1 MITKNTSGNN
11 ISSGFIS
18 QIQSDS
24 PNVIA
29 RLWHNNAEVSCDIVN
44 ITVEKGS
51 CGQTTFMVGDVIGD
65 MLTATVK
72 GLSVDLKGELIECH
86 IGALV
91 NGSYEYISLGRFRV
105 SEVKKT
111 RYQSEITAYSR
122 IVADTGTR
130 LDVTGLNNPTI
141 AQIAAK
147 VAGKLNCT
155 VTFDTGINTS
165 YQVGAQLDGLTY
177 YQALQVIAIC
187 CGGYVVN
194 TNDGNVRVHR
204 FSTTANLN
212 VNTGMMVKLPEIAE
226 QPYKVETVGV
236 LVSEATTDN
245 NGNPVDEIFYSY
257 NPDYII
263 VTKQGTDYYLKARS
277 GQLILANLKPES
289 ADIYFSC
296 QYMTEQ
302 MFKNNIM
309 SIRGYEYYP
318 AQIGLTLG
326 DPRLEGCDV
335 LNVTD
340 VDGNTYTVPCH
351 KIVHKYT
358 GGFTSEIT
366 SCDASDKANSVGT
379 SFPITQR
386 FETQARQI
394 GTAQATADNA
404 YKIAGD
410 TNQYFWF
417 TGSGSDTGAHI
428 TETPQA
434 QFIANPQNGGGN
446 LLARSNGVAIRDGL
460 TELATFGAYGA
471 NINENGVSIANF
483 GSTARV
489 GKEGSS
495 RFLMNADSL
504 QAYNGDNEKYFE
516 VSPDGMTF
524 GVNNVA
530 SQQYVDDAE
539 TDAISTASA
548 DATSKANTAQ
558 ANAISTA
565 SADATAKANTAQA
578 NAEKVATNFITTD
591 STGIKVHNT
600 NDTSNYTHIGSSGL
614 DVHQSNVK
622 VADFGLE
629 GQHFNNDYGE
639 EILTV
644 GKLPSS
650 VYGSGQKLNWFSY
663 NNESPFTVTLPWG
676 NNGVQSVKY
685 YDSSYTQVSISPTY
699 SVSGRNVTFP
709 SASCQTMQS
718 NGVKF
723 VVVGYTAV
731 GRFPYYTIGSDGVG
745 AIGKYSFREGEN
757 TVASGNTSH
766 AEGESTVASGD
777 NSHAEGSYTKAIG
790 SNSHAEGN
798 HSVANGRNSHAG
810 GLYTVAE
817 ANGTAVGQYNVS
829 SANGLFVVGNGTAD
843 DSRSNAFQVN
853 SYGHARLK
861 GNFYA
866 HCDAD
871 SQNGKR
877 LGVTKIT
884 TATFSSLPFTVT
896 WVGVFTADMEVIQS
910 VLSNPSAQTGDWTVT
925 TATDTITITGSIKG
939 STNITLY
946 LVSPIYSGT
955 QGTT

>member
-24 PNVIA
+24 PDVIA

-51 CGQTTFMVGDVIGD
+51 CGQTTFMVGDVIAD

-91 NGSYEYISLGRFRV
+91 NSSYEYISLGQFRV

-141 AQIAAK
+141 AQIASK

-226 QPYKVETVGV
+226 QPYTVETVGV

-302 MFKNNIM
+302 MFKNNIL

-318 AQIGLTLG
+318 ATIGLTLG

-351 KIVHKYT
+351 KVVHKYT
-358 GGFTSEIT
+358 GGFVSEIT

-434 QFIANPQNGGGN
+434 QFIADPQNGGGN

-489 GKEGSS
+489 GKEDSS
-495 RFLMNADSL
+495 RFLMNASSL
-504 QAYNGDNEKYFE
+504 QAYNDENEKYFE

-524 GVNNVA
+524 GDNTVA
-530 SQQYVDDAE
+530 SQGYVDDAE
-539 TDAISTASA
+539 ADAISTASA

-558 ANAISTA
+558 ANAIATA
-565 SADATAKANTAQA
+565 SADATAKANEARKYADNYMYFNQ
-578 NAEKVATNFITTD
+578 
-591 STGIKVHNT
+591 STGLNIASADPSTATRKVQISST
-600 NDTSNYTHIGSSGL
+600 AVKVQNDANNHADVTSSGL
-614 DVHQSNVK
+614 TVYQAGNDIAQFGSTARIGNNNDGHIEVKPTGLSLLLKNASNVIAEYAYIGK
-622 VADFGLE
+622 GASGFNPHFTFGFRDSGDKGNYSFVANFLNLAKGLASSAFGW
-629 GQHFNNDYGE
+629 GT
-639 EILTV
+639 IA
-644 GKLPSS
+644 
-650 VYGSGQKLNWFSY
+650 SGQS
-663 NNESPFTVTLPWG
+663 
-676 NNGVQSVKY
+676 Q
-685 YDSSYTQVSISPTY
+685 
-699 SVSGRNVTFP
+699 
-709 SASCQTMQS
+709 M
-718 NGVKF
+718 
-723 VVVGYTAV
+723 AV
-731 GRFPYYTIGSDGVG
+731 GAWNAEDTSSKFIVGVG
-745 AIGKYSFREGEN
+745 TN
-757 TVASGNTSH
+757 
-766 AEGESTVASGD
+766 D
-777 NSHAEGSYTKAIG
+777 
-790 SNSHAEGN
+790 SNRVNGLQ
-798 HSVANGRNSHAG
+798 VDANGNLRA
-810 GLYTVAE
+810 
-817 ANGTAVGQYNVS
+817 
-829 SANGLFVVGNGTAD
+829 
-843 DSRSNAFQVN
+843 
-853 SYGHARLK
+853 YGK
-861 GNFYA
+861 VYA
-866 HCDAD
+866 HCSAD
-871 SQNGKR
+871 SSGGILPVLK
-877 LGVTKIT
+877 VSKSSV
-884 TATFSSLPFTVT
+884 SSLPTIIT
-896 WVGVFTADMEVIQS
+896 NSAITSDMEVINC

-925 TATDTITITGSIKG
+925 TSNGSLTISGSISG
-939 STNITLY
+939 TTNITLY
-946 LVSPIYSGT
+946 LAEPST
-955 QGTT
+955 

>member
-1 MITKNTSGNN
+1 MITKNINGNN

-29 RLWHNNAEVSCDIVN
+29 RLWYNNSELLCDIVD
-44 ITVEKGS
+44 ISVEKGS
-51 CGQTTFMVGDVIGD
+51 CGQTNFMVGDVIGD

-72 GLSVDLKGELIECH
+72 DLSTDIKGELIECH

-91 NGSYEYISLGRFRV
+91 NGSYEYVSLGRFRV

-111 RYQSEITAYSR
+111 RYESQITAYST

-141 AQIAAK
+141 AQIASK

-204 FSTTANLN
+204 FSTTTNLN

-226 QPYKVETVGV
+226 QPYTVESVGV

-263 VTKQGTDYYLKARS
+263 VTKQGTDYYLKARN

-289 ADIYFSC
+289 ADVYFSC

-318 AQIGLTLG
+318 ATIGLTLG

-351 KIVHKYT
+351 KVVHKYT

-366 SCDASDKANSVGT
+366 SCEASDKANSVGT

-434 QFIANPQNGGGN
+434 QFIADPQNGGGN

-489 GKEGSS
+489 GAEDSS
-495 RFLMNADSL
+495 RFLMNASSL
-504 QAYNGDNEKYFE
+504 QAYNDDNEKYFE

-524 GVNNVA
+524 GDNTVA
-530 SQQYVDDAE
+530 SQDYVDDAE
-539 TDAISTASA
+539 AEAISTASA
-548 DATSKANTAQ
+548 DATSKANTAE
-558 ANAISTA
+558 
-565 SADATAKANTAQA
+565 A
-578 NAEKVATNFITTD
+578 NAEKVAKNYLFVDGNGALNIASANP
-591 STGIKVHNT
+591 STASRKVHISSNGIKTQEDAN
-600 NDTSNYTHIGSSGL
+600 NYTNVTSSGL
-614 DVHQSNVK
+614 EVVQGGDSVASFGASSIIGK
-622 VADFGLE
+622 VADNTTRTE
-629 GQHFNNDYGE
+629 
-639 EILTV
+639 LTSGGMKIYNRV
-644 GKLPSS
+644 NGSDVELANIGYISS
-650 VYGSGQKLNWFSY
+650 S
-663 NNESPFTVTLPWG
+663 ES
-676 NNGVQSVKY
+676 
-685 YDSSYTQVSISPTY
+685 
-699 SVSGRNVTFP
+699 
-709 SASCQTMQS
+709 
-718 NGVKF
+718 
-723 VVVGYTAV
+723 
-731 GRFPYYTIGSDGVG
+731 PYYTFGL
-745 AIGKYSFREGEN
+745 RR
-757 TVASGNTSH
+757 SG
-766 AEGESTVASGD
+766 STVGQFSVVEGADNTASK
-777 NSHAEGSYTKAIG
+777 T
-790 SNSHAEGN
+790 
-798 HSVANGRNSHAG
+798 NSHAG
-810 GLYTVAE
+810 GFGTIADGFAQTV
-817 ANGTAVGQYNVS
+817 VGQYNVS
-829 SANGLFVVGNGTAD
+829 DTTSPFIVGYGFGDND
-843 DSRSNAFQVN
+843 RRNALQLDN
-853 SYGHARLK
+853 YGNLHLK
-861 GNFYA
+861 GSVYSKCNN
-866 HCDAD
+866 D
-871 SQNGKR
+871 SSG
-877 LGVTKIT
+877 GVLLKVLKIT
-884 TATFSSLPFTVT
+884 KSSASSLPTT
-896 WVGVFTADMEVIQS
+896 IYNSGITANMECINN

-925 TATDTITITGSIKG
+925 TSDGNAVISGSISG
-939 STNITLY
+939 TTNITLY
-946 LVSPIYSGT
+946 LAEPST
-955 QGTT
+955 

>member
-24 PNVIA
+24 PDVIA

-91 NGSYEYISLGRFRV
+91 NGSYEYISLGQFRV

-111 RYQSEITAYSR
+111 RYESQITAYSR
-122 IVADTGTR
+122 IVADTGAR

-141 AQIAAK
+141 AQIASK

-165 YQVGAQLDGLTY
+165 YRVGAQLDGLTY
-177 YQALQVIAIC
+177 YQALQVIAVC

-204 FSTTANLN
+204 FSTTTNLN
-212 VNTGMMVKLPEIAE
+212 VNTGMMVNLPELAE

-245 NGNPVDEIFYSY
+245 NGNPVNEIFYSY

-263 VTKQGTDYYLKARS
+263 VTKQGTNYYLKARS

-289 ADIYFSC
+289 ADVYFSC
-296 QYMTEQ
+296 PFMTEQ
-302 MFKNNIM
+302 MFKNNIL

-318 AQIGLTLG
+318 ATIGLTLG

-351 KIVHKYT
+351 KVIHKYT
-358 GGFTSEIT
+358 GGFVSEIT
-366 SCDASDKANSVGT
+366 SCEASDKANSVGT

-434 QFIANPQNGGGN
+434 QFIADPTNGGGN

-460 TELATFGAYGA
+460 EELAIFSADQLRIGRLNAQRA
-471 NINENGVSIANF
+471 VINSGDME
-483 GSTARV
+483 
-489 GKEGSS
+489 
-495 RFLMNADSL
+495 LYDS
-504 QAYNGDNEKYFE
+504 NGDKYFE
-516 VSPDGMTF
+516 VSPDGMSW
-524 GVNNVA
+524 GAGNNVA
-530 SQQYVDDAE
+530 STQYVDNAE
-539 TDAISTASA
+539 
-548 DATSKANTAQ
+548 
-558 ANAISTA
+558 ANAS
-565 SADATAKANTAQA
+565 
-578 NAEKVATNFITTD
+578 KVATNFITTD

-600 NDTSNYTHIGSSGL
+600 DDSSNYTHIGSSGM
-614 DVHQSNVK
+614 DVYKGGASVASFGTTAKVGADGSSRFLMNASSLQAYNSSNQKYFEVSASGMTYGTHTVADQAYADQAEADAKTYADSVGDEAKKTAKNYMYVDGNGALNIASANPSTATRKVQISSSAVK
-622 VADFGLE
+622 VQNDANNHADVTSNGLE
-629 GQHFNNDYGE
+629 VFKSGTSVANFGASARLGSESAEHLYVGSDGLLFSTGNTTNLGAVVDSTGTIIFTPNDISVWPKSGTLGGGT
-639 EILTV
+639 IAVL
-644 GKLPSS
+644 GK
-650 VYGSGQKLNWFSY
+650 
-663 NNESPFTVTLPWG
+663 
-676 NNGVQSVKY
+676 VK
-685 YDSSYTQVSISPTY
+685 
-699 SVSGRNVTFP
+699 
-709 SASCQTMQS
+709 S
-718 NGVKF
+718 NGVLLRILKLYDYI
-723 VVVGYTAV
+723 GTSSQYALPITITDSEITA
-731 GRFPYYTIGSDGVG
+731 
-745 AIGKYSFREGEN
+745 N
-757 TVASGNTSH
+757 
-766 AEGESTVASGD
+766 
-777 NSHAEGSYTKAIG
+777 
-790 SNSHAEGN
+790 
-798 HSVANGRNSHAG
+798 
-810 GLYTVAE
+810 
-817 ANGTAVGQYNVS
+817 
-829 SANGLFVVGNGTAD
+829 
-843 DSRSNAFQVN
+843 
-853 SYGHARLK
+853 
-861 GNFYA
+861 
-866 HCDAD
+866 
-871 SQNGKR
+871 
-877 LGVTKIT
+877 
-884 TATFSSLPFTVT
+884 
-896 WVGVFTADMEVIQS
+896 MEVIHS
-910 VLSNPSAQTGDWTVT
+910 VLSNPSAQAGDWTVT
-925 TATDTITITGSIKG
+925 TSNGSLTVSGSQSLQAGATY
-939 STNITLY
+939 ITLY
-946 LVSPIYSGT
+946 LAEPSN
-955 QGTT
+955 

>member
-1 MITKNTSGNN
+1 MITKNINGNN

-29 RLWHNNAEVSCDIVN
+29 RLWYNNSELLCDIVD

-51 CGQTTFMVGDVIGD
+51 CGQQNFMVGDVIGD

-72 GLSVDLKGELIECH
+72 DLSTDIKGEIIECH

-91 NGSYEYISLGRFRV
+91 NGSYEYVSLGRFRV

-111 RYQSEITAYSR
+111 RYESQITAYST

-141 AQIAAK
+141 AQIASK

-204 FSTTANLN
+204 FSTTTNLN

-226 QPYKVETVGV
+226 QSYKVESVGV

-263 VTKQGTDYYLKARS
+263 VTKQGTDYYLKARN

-289 ADIYFSC
+289 ADVYFSC

-318 AQIGLTLG
+318 ATIGLTLG

-351 KIVHKYT
+351 KVVHKYT
-358 GGFTSEIT
+358 GGFTSDIT
-366 SCDASDKANSVGT
+366 SCEASDKANSVGT

-434 QFIANPQNGGGN
+434 QFIADPQNGGGN

-460 TELATFGAYGA
+460 EELAIFSAEQLRIGKTDAQRA
-471 NINENGVSIANF
+471 VVNS
-483 GSTARV
+483 GSM
-489 GKEGSS
+489 E
-495 RFLMNADSL
+495 L
-504 QAYNGDNEKYFE
+504 YNSDGDKYFE
-516 VSPDGMTF
+516 VSPDGMSW
-524 GVNNVA
+524 GAGNNVA
-530 SQQYVDDAE
+530 STQYVDDAE
-539 TDAISTASA
+539 A
-548 DATSKANTAQ
+548 DANTYADGV
-558 ANAISTA
+558 A
-565 SADATAKANTAQA
+565 STAQA
-578 NAEKVATNFITTD
+578 NAEKVATNYMYVASNGTLNIASAD
-591 STGIKVHNT
+591 PSTATRKVEISSSAVKVQ
-600 NDTSNYTHIGSSGL
+600 NDANNHADVTSSGL
-614 DVHQSNVK
+614 TVYQGGNDVAQFGSSARIGNANDFNLNISSGGFSFKEGSAERVSINAEADSSTVMASMVSSGNASTGALVYANDLSGTEHNAYAKLEAGGTGSAYLTTAPVASVRLIRDSLSATAYLEADYDSNK
-622 VADFGLE
+622 SAYIRASAGSSSQKIDIKGDTNVAGDLTV
-629 GQHFNNDYGE
+629 YGE
-639 EILTV
+639 PVMLRKV
-644 GKLPSS
+644 SKSS
-650 VYGSGQKLNWFSY
+650 V
-663 NNESPFTVTLPWG
+663 
-676 NNGVQSVKY
+676 
-685 YDSSYTQVSISPTY
+685 
-699 SVSGRNVTFP
+699 
-709 SASCQTMQS
+709 
-718 NGVKF
+718 
-723 VVVGYTAV
+723 
-731 GRFPYYTIGSDGVG
+731 
-745 AIGKYSFREGEN
+745 
-757 TVASGNTSH
+757 
-766 AEGESTVASGD
+766 
-777 NSHAEGSYTKAIG
+777 
-790 SNSHAEGN
+790 
-798 HSVANGRNSHAG
+798 
-810 GLYTVAE
+810 
-817 ANGTAVGQYNVS
+817 
-829 SANGLFVVGNGTAD
+829 
-843 DSRSNAFQVN
+843 
-853 SYGHARLK
+853 
-861 GNFYA
+861 
-866 HCDAD
+866 
-871 SQNGKR
+871 
-877 LGVTKIT
+877 
-884 TATFSSLPFTVT
+884 SSLPTT
-896 WVGVFTADMEVIQS
+896 ISSSAITEHMECIHS
-910 VLSNPSAQTGDWTVT
+910 VLSNPSAQTGDWTVST
-925 TATDTITITGSIKG
+925 SNGSLTISGSISG
-939 STNITLY
+939 TTNITLY
-946 LVSPIYSGT
+946 LAVASV
-955 QGTT
+955 

>member
-1 MITKNTSGNN
+1 MITKNINGNN

-29 RLWHNNAEVSCDIVN
+29 RLWYNNSELLCDIVD

-51 CGQTTFMVGDVIGD
+51 CGQQNFMVGDVIGD

-72 GLSVDLKGELIECH
+72 DLSTDIKGEIIECH

-91 NGSYEYISLGRFRV
+91 NGSYEYVSLGRFRV

-111 RYQSEITAYSR
+111 RYESQITAYST

-141 AQIAAK
+141 AQIASK

-155 VTFDTGINTS
+155 VTFDIGINTS

-204 FSTTANLN
+204 FSTTTNLN

-226 QPYKVETVGV
+226 QSYKVESVGV

-263 VTKQGTDYYLKARS
+263 VTKQGTDYYLKARN

-289 ADIYFSC
+289 ADVYFSC

-318 AQIGLTLG
+318 ATIGLTLG

-351 KIVHKYT
+351 KVVHKYT
-358 GGFTSEIT
+358 GGFTSDIT
-366 SCDASDKANSVGT
+366 SCEASDKANSVGT

-434 QFIANPQNGGGN
+434 QFIADPQNGGGN

-460 TELATFGAYGA
+460 EELAIFSAEQLRIGKTDAQRA
-471 NINENGVSIANF
+471 VVNS
-483 GSTARV
+483 GSM
-489 GKEGSS
+489 E
-495 RFLMNADSL
+495 L
-504 QAYNGDNEKYFE
+504 YNSDGDKYFE
-516 VSPDGMTF
+516 VSPDGMSW
-524 GVNNVA
+524 GAGNNVA
-530 SQQYVDDAE
+530 STQYVDDAE
-539 TDAISTASA
+539 A
-548 DATSKANTAQ
+548 DANTYADGV
-558 ANAISTA
+558 A
-565 SADATAKANTAQA
+565 STAQA
-578 NAEKVATNFITTD
+578 NAEKVATNYMYVASNGTLNIASAD
-591 STGIKVHNT
+591 PSTATRKVEISSSAVKVQ
-600 NDTSNYTHIGSSGL
+600 NDANNHADVTSSGL
-614 DVHQSNVK
+614 TVYQGGNDVAQFGSSARIGNANDFNLNISSGGFSFKEGSAERVSINAEADSSTVMASMVSSGNASTGALVYANDLSGTEHNAYAKLEAGGTGSAYLTTAPVASVRLIRDSLSATAYLEADYDSNK
-622 VADFGLE
+622 SAYIRASAGSSSQKIDIKGDTNVAGDLTV
-629 GQHFNNDYGE
+629 YGE
-639 EILTV
+639 PVMLRKV
-644 GKLPSS
+644 SKSS
-650 VYGSGQKLNWFSY
+650 V
-663 NNESPFTVTLPWG
+663 
-676 NNGVQSVKY
+676 
-685 YDSSYTQVSISPTY
+685 
-699 SVSGRNVTFP
+699 
-709 SASCQTMQS
+709 
-718 NGVKF
+718 
-723 VVVGYTAV
+723 
-731 GRFPYYTIGSDGVG
+731 
-745 AIGKYSFREGEN
+745 
-757 TVASGNTSH
+757 
-766 AEGESTVASGD
+766 
-777 NSHAEGSYTKAIG
+777 
-790 SNSHAEGN
+790 
-798 HSVANGRNSHAG
+798 
-810 GLYTVAE
+810 
-817 ANGTAVGQYNVS
+817 
-829 SANGLFVVGNGTAD
+829 
-843 DSRSNAFQVN
+843 
-853 SYGHARLK
+853 
-861 GNFYA
+861 
-866 HCDAD
+866 
-871 SQNGKR
+871 
-877 LGVTKIT
+877 
-884 TATFSSLPFTVT
+884 SSLPTT
-896 WVGVFTADMEVIQS
+896 ISSSAITEHMECIHS
-910 VLSNPSAQTGDWTVT
+910 VLSNPSAQTGDWTVST
-925 TATDTITITGSIKG
+925 SNGSLTISGSISG
-939 STNITLY
+939 TTNITLY
-946 LVSPIYSGT
+946 LAVASV
-955 QGTT
+955 

>member
-1 MITKNTSGNN
+1 MITKNINGNN

-29 RLWHNNAEVSCDIVN
+29 RLWHNNSELLCDIVD

-51 CGQTTFMVGDVIGD
+51 CGQQNFMVGDVIGD

-72 GLSVDLKGELIECH
+72 DLSTDIKGELIECH

-111 RYQSEITAYSR
+111 RYESQITAYSS

-141 AQIAAK
+141 AQIASK

-204 FSTTANLN
+204 FSTTTNLN

-226 QPYKVETVGV
+226 QPYTVETVGV

-277 GQLILANLKPES
+277 GQFILANLKPES

-302 MFKNNIM
+302 MFKNNIL

-318 AQIGLTLG
+318 ATIGLTLG

-351 KIVHKYT
+351 KVVHKYT

-434 QFIANPQNGGGN
+434 QFIADPQNGGGN
-446 LLARSNGVAIRDGL
+446 LLARSNGVAIRDGM

-489 GKEGSS
+489 GAEDSS
-495 RFLMNADSL
+495 RFLMNASSL
-504 QAYNGDNEKYFE
+504 QAYNDENEKYFE
-516 VSPDGMTF
+516 VSPDGMSF
-524 GVNNVA
+524 GMNNVA
-530 SQQYVDDAE
+530 STEYVDDAE
-539 TDAISTASA
+539 AEAISTASA

-558 ANAISTA
+558 ANA
-565 SADATAKANTAQA
+565 
-578 NAEKVATNFITTD
+578 EKVATNYMYVASNGTLNIASANP
-591 STGIKVHNT
+591 STATRKVEISSSAVKVQNDANNHADVTSSGLTVYQGGNDVAQFGSNARIGNT
-600 NDTSNYTHIGSSGL
+600 NDFNLNISSGGFSFKEGSAERVSINAEADSSTVMASMVSSGNASTGALVYTNDLSGTEHNAYAKLEAGGIGSAYLTTAPVASVRL
-614 DVHQSNVK
+614 IRDSLSATAYLEADYDSNKSAYIRASAGSSSQKIDIKGDTNIAGDLTV
-622 VADFGLE
+622 
-629 GQHFNNDYGE
+629 YGE
-639 EILTV
+639 PVIMRKV
-644 GKLPSS
+644 SKSS
-650 VYGSGQKLNWFSY
+650 V
-663 NNESPFTVTLPWG
+663 
-676 NNGVQSVKY
+676 
-685 YDSSYTQVSISPTY
+685 
-699 SVSGRNVTFP
+699 
-709 SASCQTMQS
+709 
-718 NGVKF
+718 
-723 VVVGYTAV
+723 
-731 GRFPYYTIGSDGVG
+731 
-745 AIGKYSFREGEN
+745 
-757 TVASGNTSH
+757 
-766 AEGESTVASGD
+766 
-777 NSHAEGSYTKAIG
+777 
-790 SNSHAEGN
+790 
-798 HSVANGRNSHAG
+798 
-810 GLYTVAE
+810 
-817 ANGTAVGQYNVS
+817 
-829 SANGLFVVGNGTAD
+829 
-843 DSRSNAFQVN
+843 
-853 SYGHARLK
+853 
-861 GNFYA
+861 
-866 HCDAD
+866 
-871 SQNGKR
+871 
-877 LGVTKIT
+877 
-884 TATFSSLPFTVT
+884 SSLPTT
-896 WVGVFTADMEVIQS
+896 ISSSAITEHMECIHS
-910 VLSNPSAQTGDWTVT
+910 VLSNPSAQTGDWTVST
-925 TATDTITITGSIKG
+925 SNGSLTISGSISG
-939 STNITLY
+939 TTNITLY
-946 LVSPIYSGT
+946 LAVASV
-955 QGTT
+955 

>member
-1 MITKNTSGNN
+1 MITKNINGNN

-24 PNVIA
+24 PDVIS
-29 RLWHNNAEVSCDIVN
+29 RLWYNGAELACDIVS

-51 CGQTTFMVGDVIGD
+51 CGQETFMVGDVIGD

-72 GLSVDLKGELIECH
+72 DLSTDIKGELIECH

-111 RYQSEITAYSR
+111 RYESQITAYSSV
-122 IVADTGTR
+122 VADTGTR

-141 AQIAAK
+141 AQIASK
-147 VAGKLNCT
+147 VAGKLGCT

-204 FSTTANLN
+204 FGTATNLN

-226 QPYKVETVGV
+226 QPYTVETVGV

-257 NPDYII
+257 NPSYLI
-263 VTKQGTDYYLKARS
+263 VTKQGTDYYLKARN
-277 GQLILANLKPES
+277 GKFILANLKPES

-302 MFKNNIM
+302 MFKNNIL

-318 AQIGLTLG
+318 ATIGLTLG

-351 KIVHKYT
+351 KVVHKYT

-366 SCDASDKANSVGT
+366 SCEASDKANSVGT

-434 QFIANPQNGGGN
+434 QFLADPQNGGGN
-446 LLARSNGVAIRDGL
+446 LLARSNGVAIRNGL
-460 TELATFGAYGA
+460 EELAIFSAEQLRIGRLGAQRAMVNSGSLELYDAQG
-471 NINENGVSIANF
+471 NRYFVVSA
-483 GSTARV
+483 
-489 GKEGSS
+489 
-495 RFLMNADSL
+495 
-504 QAYNGDNEKYFE
+504 
-516 VSPDGMTF
+516 DGMTF
-524 GVNNVA
+524 GDNSVA
-530 SQQYVDDAE
+530 SKTYVDTAEADAV
-539 TDAISTASA
+539 STASA
-548 DATSKANTAQ
+548 DATNKANQAQ
-558 ANAISTA
+558 ANAINTA
-565 SADATAKANTAQA
+565 SADATAKANQAQA

-600 NDTSNYTHIGSSGL
+600 NDSSNYTHIGSSGM
-614 DVHQSNVK
+614 DVYQGGDLS
-622 VADFGLE
+622 ASFGSTRAQV
-629 GQHFNNDYGE
+629 GKASAGHA
-639 EILTV
+639 ILTTSGMTIYGSDGNV
-644 GKLPSS
+644 ELANIG
-650 VYGSGQKLNWFSY
+650 YGSGSTTSGGLADAPY
-663 NNESPFTVTLPWG
+663 FTFGERASSSGVG
-676 NNGVQSVKY
+676 NNSFAEGFE
-685 YDSSYTQVSISPTY
+685 
-699 SVSGRNVTFP
+699 VT
-709 SASCQTMQS
+709 
-718 NGVKF
+718 
-723 VVVGYTAV
+723 
-731 GRFPYYTIGSDGVG
+731 
-745 AIGKYSFREGEN
+745 
-757 TVASGNTSH
+757 ASG
-766 AEGESTVASGD
+766 A
-777 NSHAEGSYTKAIG
+777 NSHAEGAKTVASTQ
-790 SNSHAEGN
+790 SSHAEGLL
-798 HSVANGRNSHAG
+798 SVANGAIAHAEGQQTTAHGYASHAEGYYTTANGGYSHAG
-810 GLYTVAE
+810 G
-817 ANGTAVGQYNVS
+817 NGTIADGSAQTAIGKWNVS
-829 SANGLFVVGNGTAD
+829 DSSSVFIVGNGTIASRLNALMV
-843 DSRSNAFQVN
+843 DSNNDLRV
-853 SYGHARLK
+853 K
-861 GNFYA
+861 GNVRIG
-866 HCDAD
+866 CNAD
-871 SQNGKR
+871 SSGGK
-877 LGVTKIT
+877 LLKVLKVTKNSV
-884 TATFSSLPFTVT
+884 SSLSTT
-896 WVGVFTADMEVIQS
+896 ISNSAITSDMEVINC

-925 TATDTITITGSIKG
+925 TSDGSLTVSGSISG
-939 STNITLY
+939 TTNITLY
-946 LVSPIYSGT
+946 LAEPST
-955 QGTT
+955 

>member
-1 MITKNTSGNN
+1 MITKNINGNS

-29 RLWHNNAEVSCDIVN
+29 RLWHNNSELLCDIVD

-51 CGQTTFMVGDVIGD
+51 CGQQNFMVGDVIGD

-72 GLSVDLKGELIECH
+72 DLSTDIKGELIECH

-111 RYQSEITAYSR
+111 RYESQITAYSS

-141 AQIAAK
+141 AQIASK

-165 YQVGAQLDGLTY
+165 YVVGAQLDGLTY

-204 FSTTANLN
+204 FSTTTNLN

-226 QPYKVETVGV
+226 QPYTVETVGV

-263 VTKQGTDYYLKARS
+263 VTKQGTDYYLKARN
-277 GQLILANLKPES
+277 GQFILANLKPES
-289 ADIYFSC
+289 ADVYFSC

-318 AQIGLTLG
+318 ATIGLTLG

-340 VDGNTYTVPCH
+340 VGNTYTVPCH
-351 KIVHKYT
+351 KVVHKYT
-358 GGFTSEIT
+358 GGFVSEIT
-366 SCDASDKANSVGT
+366 SCEASDKANSVGT

-434 QFIANPQNGGGN
+434 QFIADPQNGGGN

-504 QAYNGDNEKYFE
+504 QAYDDENNKYFE
-516 VSPDGMTF
+516 VSADGMTY
-524 GVNNVA
+524 GNNTVA
-530 SQQYVDDAE
+530 NTTDVDDAKRVA
-539 TDAISTASA
+539 TDYLYVAPNGTLNIASA
-548 DATSKANTAQ
+548 DP
-558 ANAISTA
+558 STA
-565 SADATAKANTAQA
+565 TRKVEISSSAVKVQNDANNHADVTSSGLTVYQDGNDIAQFGSTARIGNNNDGHIEVKPTGLSLLLK
-578 NAEKVATNFITTD
+578 NA
-591 STGIKVHNT
+591 
-600 NDTSNYTHIGSSGL
+600 SNVIAEYAYIGKGSSGFNPHFTFGFR
-614 DVHQSNVK
+614 DSGDKGNYSF
-622 VADFGLE
+622 VANFLNLAKGLASSAFGW
-629 GQHFNNDYGE
+629 GT
-639 EILTV
+639 IA
-644 GKLPSS
+644 
-650 VYGSGQKLNWFSY
+650 SGQS
-663 NNESPFTVTLPWG
+663 
-676 NNGVQSVKY
+676 Q
-685 YDSSYTQVSISPTY
+685 
-699 SVSGRNVTFP
+699 
-709 SASCQTMQS
+709 M
-718 NGVKF
+718 
-723 VVVGYTAV
+723 AV
-731 GRFPYYTIGSDGVG
+731 GSWNAEDTSSKFIVGVG
-745 AIGKYSFREGEN
+745 TN
-757 TVASGNTSH
+757 
-766 AEGESTVASGD
+766 D
-777 NSHAEGSYTKAIG
+777 
-790 SNSHAEGN
+790 SNRVNGLQ
-798 HSVANGRNSHAG
+798 VDANGNLHA
-810 GLYTVAE
+810 
-817 ANGTAVGQYNVS
+817 
-829 SANGLFVVGNGTAD
+829 
-843 DSRSNAFQVN
+843 
-853 SYGHARLK
+853 YGK
-861 GNFYA
+861 VYA
-866 HCDAD
+866 HCNAD
-871 SQNGKR
+871 SSGGILPVLK
-877 LGVTKIT
+877 VSKSSV
-884 TATFSSLPFTVT
+884 SSLLTIIT
-896 WVGVFTADMEVIQS
+896 NSAITSDMEVINC
-910 VLSNPSAQTGDWTVT
+910 VLSNPSAQAGDWTVT
-925 TATDTITITGSIKG
+925 TSNGSLTISGSISG
-939 STNITLY
+939 TTNITLY
-946 LVSPIYSGT
+946 LAEPST
-955 QGTT
+955 

>member
-1 MITKNTSGNN
+1 MITKNINGTN

-29 RLWHNNAEVSCDIVN
+29 RLWYNNSELLCDIVD

-51 CGQTTFMVGDVIGD
+51 CGQQNFMVGDVIGD

-72 GLSVDLKGELIECH
+72 DLSTDIKGEIIECH

-91 NGSYEYISLGRFRV
+91 NGSYEYVSLGRFRV

-111 RYQSEITAYSR
+111 RYESQITAYST

-141 AQIAAK
+141 AQIASK

-155 VTFDTGINTS
+155 VTFDIGINTS

-204 FSTTANLN
+204 FSTTTNLN

-226 QPYKVETVGV
+226 QSYKVESVGV

-263 VTKQGTDYYLKARS
+263 VTKQGTDYYLKARN

-289 ADIYFSC
+289 ADVYFSC

-318 AQIGLTLG
+318 ATIGLTLG

-351 KIVHKYT
+351 KVVHKYT

-366 SCDASDKANSVGT
+366 SCEASDKANSVGT

-434 QFIANPQNGGGN
+434 QFIADPQNGGGN

-489 GKEGSS
+489 GKADSS
-495 RFLMNADSL
+495 RFLMNASNL
-504 QAYNGDNEKYFE
+504 EAYDDENNRYFE
-516 VSPDGMTF
+516 VSADGMTY
-524 GVNNVA
+524 GGNNVA
-530 SQQYVDDAE
+530 SQGYADGVAQTAEENGKKEATNYMYVAPNG
-539 TDAISTASA
+539 TLSIASA
-548 DATSKANTAQ
+548 DP
-558 ANAISTA
+558 STA
-565 SADATAKANTAQA
+565 TRKVEISSSAVKVQNDANNHADVT
-578 NAEKVATNFITTD
+578 
-591 STGIKVHNT
+591 
-600 NDTSNYTHIGSSGL
+600 SSGL
-614 DVHQSNVK
+614 EVYQGGNK
-622 VADFGLE
+622 VAEFGSTATIGQVSNGFSRSEIASDGMKILRRYDDNDIKVAHLGFGMTSYGVLE
-629 GQHFNNDYGE
+629 PFYTFGDRDETQAVGHHSATFGQGCTAEAPYSFSAGNMTKAGGFGCVAFGERTEAGGTDSFTAGFETRTRGIAQAVFGAYNVRDTSVDASGYPIHAFIVGIGRSDLSRRNAFAVDQYGNAYLRGNLYTNCNDDSSGGYMM
-639 EILTV
+639 TMAKV
-644 GKLPSS
+644 STSS
-650 VYGSGQKLNWFSY
+650 V
-663 NNESPFTVTLPWG
+663 
-676 NNGVQSVKY
+676 
-685 YDSSYTQVSISPTY
+685 
-699 SVSGRNVTFP
+699 
-709 SASCQTMQS
+709 
-718 NGVKF
+718 
-723 VVVGYTAV
+723 
-731 GRFPYYTIGSDGVG
+731 
-745 AIGKYSFREGEN
+745 
-757 TVASGNTSH
+757 
-766 AEGESTVASGD
+766 
-777 NSHAEGSYTKAIG
+777 
-790 SNSHAEGN
+790 
-798 HSVANGRNSHAG
+798 
-810 GLYTVAE
+810 
-817 ANGTAVGQYNVS
+817 
-829 SANGLFVVGNGTAD
+829 
-843 DSRSNAFQVN
+843 
-853 SYGHARLK
+853 
-861 GNFYA
+861 
-866 HCDAD
+866 
-871 SQNGKR
+871 
-877 LGVTKIT
+877 
-884 TATFSSLPFTVT
+884 SSLPATINNSVINSS
-896 WVGVFTADMEVIQS
+896 MEVVNC

-925 TATDTITITGSIKG
+925 TSNGSLTISGSISG
-939 STNITLY
+939 TTNITLY
-946 LVSPIYSGT
+946 LAVPRG
-955 QGTT
+955 